1 MRYENGDVLIINSVI
16 DVKALLVF
24 FALVLMTARSKRYS
38 FVLKN
43 SLHSSFTNPQCLL
56 IPPIK
61 SPVG

>member
-1 MRYENGDVLIINSVI
+1 MSYEKWGVQIFNFVI
-16 DVKALLVF
+16 EVKALLVF
-24 FALVLMTARSKRYS
+24 FALVLMTVCTKRLS
-38 FVLKN
+38 FVIIN